1 MMDVVLKR
9 LNFRELVYAKVAFV
23 LQAEQHFFAIIPRLS
38 CFVKLNS
45 VTSCFAIEL
54 CAYTDQAQLVTVG

>member
-9 LNFRELVYAKVAFV
+9 LNFRELVDAKVAFV
-23 LQAEQHFFAIIPRLS
+23 LQAEQHFSAIISRLS

-45 VTSCFAIEL
+45 VTSCVATEL
-54 CAYTDQAQLVTVG
+54 CAYTDQALFVTVG

>member
-23 LQAEQHFFAIIPRLS
+23 LQAEHFLANIPRLS

-45 VTSCFAIEL
+45 VTSCVATEL
-54 CAYTDQAQLVTVG
+54 CAYTDQALFVTVG